1 MQKTINKIQELTIH
15 QHKSIIIFIIA
26 DDCFFLDVNTK
37 NFDFNFNDTLSKIS
51 YESIKLVS
59 FLHTPS
65 IVPTELFDKKYRH
78 KYLETNVSNIK
89 NIEHDLSID
98 ERVTVVYSTNEL
110 IANILDKKKIKYS
123 VKNYFTLLYDY
134 LNGKKRLTD
143 GLSLYIN
150 LNEDS
155 FDVLIFK
162 SNEFIYFNSFEIND
176 KNEFLYYLFFIIKN
190 YEISNEKDKII
201 FLGKYDMYSEY
212 YEIANKYSRLDYITD
227 NRNRQ
232 SNIKSPFFFYLN
244 EDNIR

>member
-37 NFDFNFNDTLSKIS
+37 KFDFNFNDTLSKIS

-65 IVPTELFDKKYRH
+65 IVPTELFDKKCRH

-123 VKNYFTLLYDY
+123 VKNYFTLL
-134 LNGKKRLTD
+134 
-143 GLSLYIN
+143 
-150 LNEDS
+150 
-155 FDVLIFK
+155 
-162 SNEFIYFNSFEIND
+162 
-176 KNEFLYYLFFIIKN
+176 
-190 YEISNEKDKII
+190 
-201 FLGKYDMYSEY
+201 
-212 YEIANKYSRLDYITD
+212 
-227 NRNRQ
+227 
-232 SNIKSPFFFYLN
+232 
-244 EDNIR
+244 

>member
-1 MQKTINKIQELTIH
+1 
-15 QHKSIIIFIIA
+15 
-26 DDCFFLDVNTK
+26 
-37 NFDFNFNDTLSKIS
+37 
-51 YESIKLVS
+51 
-59 FLHTPS
+59 
-65 IVPTELFDKKYRH
+65 
-78 KYLETNVSNIK
+78 VSNIK

-176 KNEFLYYLFFIIKN
+176 KNEFLYYLLFVIKN

-212 YEIANKYSRLDYITD
+212 YEIANKYSRLDYIID
-227 NRNRQ
+227 NRNNQ